1 MLSPLFGGVFM
12 TETYLYPKLHRHDCG
27 TRVRGQ
33 GVKSAAVRWKLWF
46 PSCVTWEARLL
57 TTLQS
62 FLFFSY
68 LFIFDCAGSLLP
80 QGLFSSCGEHRPLSS
95 CGEWAPHRGG
105 FFCCRAWALEHS
117 GFSSW
122 GWGALEHRLR
132 ACSAWA

>member
-62 FLFFSY
+62 FLFLVIY
-68 LFIFDCAGSLLP
+68 LFLTVL
-80 QGLFSSCGEHRPLSS
+80 GLC
-95 CGEWAPHRGG
+95 CHRGFSLVVASTG
-105 FFCCRAWALEHS
+105 HSLVVVSGLLIVVASSVAEHGLWSTRASVVGGGEL
-117 GFSSW
+117 
-122 GWGALEHRLR
+122 
-132 ACSAWA
+132 